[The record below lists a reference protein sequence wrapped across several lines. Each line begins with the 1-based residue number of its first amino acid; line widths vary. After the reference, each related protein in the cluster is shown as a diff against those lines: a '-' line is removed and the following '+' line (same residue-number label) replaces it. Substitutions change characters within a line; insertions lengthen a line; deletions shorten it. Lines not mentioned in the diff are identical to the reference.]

1 MLKNM
6 SKETF
11 YFSHDSNARNDIKIK
26 AMRKTYG
33 LEGYGM
39 YWLIIETLREEV
51 EHKLPIKEYVFDGI
65 ATDAGLDAQFIQ
77 KYIDDCINK
86 FELFQSDGEYFWSR
100 SLMERMEKMHNI
112 REKRKAAARASVQKR
127 LTNDDDNNTN
137 AQQMLNKCS
146 TNAQQM
152 LSKTQQNKINENK
165 INENKDIP
173 PYIPP
178 SGGIGEQEEKKP
190 RKKKEFIAP
199 TLNEVIAYFREK
211 GSTDDLARKAYD
223 YYTTGGWKDAKGDP
237 VLNWK
242 QKMLINWIDKQ
253 HTRTMHMQ
261 AEPPP
266 PGKSP
271 WANMVRNPN
280 YYTDDQYK
288 AELERC
294 ENKAKALEQELDF
307 AGAEAWR
314 ERARELERKKKRGII
329 TNDPKLEW
337 LPKQ

>member
-1 MLKNM
+1 M

-11 YFSHDSNARNDIKIK
+11 YFSHDYNARMDEKIK
-26 AMRKTYG
+26 KLLQKHGM
-33 LEGYGM
+33 EGYGIF
-39 YWLIIETLREEV
+39 WAIIEDLYNNANALRTDYDCIAYDLHTQIEKVKSVINDFDLFVIEDNYFYSLSV
-51 EHKLPIKEYVFDGI
+51 EKRLNERREKSEKARNLALRRWKKPENPLPDANALPTQCQGNAIKE
-65 ATDAGLDAQFIQ
+65 
-77 KYIDDCINK
+77 
-86 FELFQSDGEYFWSR
+86 
-100 SLMERMEKMHNI
+100 
-112 REKRKAAARASVQKR
+112 RKGK
-127 LTNDDDNNTN
+127 
-137 AQQMLNKCS
+137 
-146 TNAQQM
+146 
-152 LSKTQQNKINENK
+152 ENK
-165 INENKDIP
+165 GNNIP

-178 SGGIGEQEEKKP
+178 YGGIGEQEEKRP
-190 RKKKEFIAP
+190 RKKKEFIPP
-199 TLNEVIAYFREK
+199 TVNDVITYFREK

-253 HTRTMHMQ
+253 HAGTMHTQ

-294 ENKAKALEQELDF
+294 ESKAKILEQELDF